1 MKNPRIELVRAQVH
15 GIGGYRNLVNVENLA
30 DCLLNRFPVEGRG
43 KAYQTALTICLE
55 VMEGGKST
63 AADARA
69 AFVAAARE
77 VSVTVLPD
85 DAP

>member
-15 GIGGYRNLVNVENLA
+15 EIGGYRNLVNIENLA
-30 DCLLNRFPVEGRG
+30 DCLLYRFPEAGRG
-43 KAYQTALTICLE
+43 EAYRTALAVCLE

-77 VSVTVLPD
+77 VGVTVLPD
-85 DAP
+85 DAA